1 MPKIYDRSQF
11 EQLIAKSYSKPKMK
25 FKTLFTIIIVCS
37 VILIKKVEYA
47 KASNHFVPWCN
58 IFKKDENSILNIVD
72 LPMHE
77 HYYKTLSNFKRTPC
91 IVKKSVGGQ
100 WIKLSDS
107 LKSWCESQ
115 GNCETWPQMD
125 GVKTFCMDKIYQ
137 DVISDSCLIYSFG
150 LSDDWSFEEVMTKF
164 GCKVRSFDP
173 TIEGPPNG
181 FDWPKHLS
189 FQKIGISN
197 QTEEVEMSDLP
208 GHLKYPLNSL
218 KNIVYHMNDTE
229 RSINV
234 LKLDV
239 EGYEFRV
246 LPEIIDSKIIDLID
260 QIVLEVH
267 SDGAQERG
275 LEDIK
280 LFLQI
285 IYNLKHE
292 FGFSIVNYDPN
303 LTMGRFSR
311 QYYPNLDITLLRQQ

>member
-1 MPKIYDRSQF
+1 MIRSQF
-11 EQLIAKSYSKPKMK
+11 YQLIAKSFSKSEMK
-25 FKTLFTIIIVCS
+25 IKTLFTITIVCS
-37 VILIKKVEYA
+37 VVLIKKTECT
-47 KASNHFVPWCN
+47 KTSNHFIPWYY
-58 IFKKDENSILNIVD
+58 IFKKDENSLFNIVD

-100 WIKLSDS
+100 WIRLSES
-107 LKSWCESQ
+107 LKSWCEEQ

-150 LSDDWSFEEVMTKF
+150 LSDDWSFEEVMTKL
-164 GCKVRSFDP
+164 GCEVRSFDP
-173 TIEGPPNG
+173 TIEGPPNE
-181 FDWPKHLS
+181 FDWPKNLS
-189 FQKIGISN
+189 FRKVGISN

-208 GHLKYPLNSL
+208 GHIKYKLNSL
-218 KNIVYHMNDTE
+218 KNIVNQMNDTG
-229 RSINV
+229 RSITV

-246 LPEIIDSKIIDLID
+246 LPEIIDSKIVDLLD

-280 LFLQI
+280 LFLQV

-303 LTMGRFSR
+303 FTMGRFSR
-311 QYYPNLDITLLRQQ
+311 QYYPNFDITLLRQQ